1 MRALRHGCGAKVGC
15 VFFLRRVVQAFRL
28 GQVSPDSPDRPD
40 GPVRTDRLAYYNT
53 YEARMFFS
61 YIVER
66 VSHGEEIVIARS
78 GVPTAKLV
86 PYRGE
91 RIRPGVLRFHVR
103 IARDSSG
110 R

>member
-1 MRALRHGCGAKVGC
+1 MFLWRHLVQ
-15 VFFLRRVVQAFRL
+15 VFRP
-28 GQVSPDSPDRPD
+28 GQVRPSRPDSPNSPDSR
-40 GPVRTDRLAYYNT
+40 DRLAFYNT
-53 YEARMFFS
+53 YDARMFFS

-103 IARDSSG
+103 IGRDRSEEG
-110 R
+110 G

>member
-1 MRALRHGCGAKVGC
+1 M
-15 VFFLRRVVQAFRL
+15 FFLRRVVQVLRL
-28 GQVSPDSPDRPD
+28 GQVRPGRPGSPGNADKPNSQESPN
-40 GPVRTDRLAYYNT
+40 GPDRLAFYNT

-66 VSHGEEIVIARS
+66 VSHGEEIVIGRS

-91 RIRPGVLRFHVR
+91 RTRPGVLRFHVR
-103 IARDSSG
+103 VRRDG
-110 R
+110 RT

>member
-1 MRALRHGCGAKVGC
+1 M
-15 VFFLRRVVQAFRL
+15 FFVRRLVQVLGL
-28 GQVSPDSPDRPD
+28 GQVRPDSHGSSGRPDSP
-40 GPVRTDRLAYYNT
+40 DRLAYYNT
-53 YEARMFFS
+53 YDARMFFS
-61 YIVER
+61 YIIER

-103 IARDSSG
+103 IGRDADDADRG
-110 R
+110 

>member
-1 MRALRHGCGAKVGC
+1 M
-15 VFFLRRVVQAFRL
+15 FFLRRVVQVFRL
-28 GQVSPDSPDRPD
+28 GQVSPDSPAKLDSPD
-40 GPVRTDRLAYYNT
+40 SSDRLAYYNT

-91 RIRPGVLRFHVR
+91 RVRPGVLRFHVR
-103 IARDSSG
+103 IVRDAG
-110 R
+110 GG

>member
-1 MRALRHGCGAKVGC
+1 MV
-15 VFFLRRVVQAFRL
+15 
-28 GQVSPDSPDRPD
+28 
-40 GPVRTDRLAYYNT
+40 
-53 YEARMFFS
+53 FS

-66 VSHGEEIVIARS
+66 VSHGEEIVIARA

-103 IARDSSG
+103 IG
-110 R
+110 RNRTTTDPG

>member
-1 MRALRHGCGAKVGC
+1 M
-15 VFFLRRVVQAFRL
+15 FFLRRLVHVLRL
-28 GQVSPDSPDRPD
+28 SQVRPSSPDRADRPG
-40 GPVRTDRLAYYNT
+40 GPDRLAFYNT

-78 GVPTAKLV
+78 GVPMAKLV

-103 IARDSSG
+103 IGRDG
-110 R
+110 NTAEHG

>member
-1 MRALRHGCGAKVGC
+1 MSL
-15 VFFLRRVVQAFRL
+15 LRRLVQVLRL
-28 GQVSPDSPDRPD
+28 GQVRPDRPISPASPVEAVSRNSPDR
-40 GPVRTDRLAYYNT
+40 LAFYNT

-61 YIVER
+61 YIIDR
-66 VSHGEEIVIARS
+66 VSHGEEIVIGRS

-103 IARDSSG
+103 IGRDE
-110 R
+110 RPA

>member
-1 MRALRHGCGAKVGC
+1 
-15 VFFLRRVVQAFRL
+15 
-28 GQVSPDSPDRPD
+28 
-40 GPVRTDRLAYYNT
+40 
-53 YEARMFFS
+53 MFFS

-78 GVPTAKLV
+78 GIPTAKLV

-103 IARDSSG
+103 IGRDG
-110 R
+110 NNAGCG

>member
-1 MRALRHGCGAKVGC
+1 M
-15 VFFLRRVVQAFRL
+15 FFFRRLVQAFRL
-28 GQVSPDSPDRPD
+28 GQVSPVSPAWPDSPDSPDR
-40 GPVRTDRLAYYNT
+40 LAFYNT

-66 VSHGEEIVIARS
+66 VSHGEEIVIARA

-91 RIRPGVLRFHVR
+91 RVRPGVLRFHVR
-103 IARDSSG
+103 IGRDRNRAEDG
-110 R
+110 

>member
-1 MRALRHGCGAKVGC
+1 M
-15 VFFLRRVVQAFRL
+15 FFLRRVVQVLRL
-28 GQVSPDSPDRPD
+28 GQVRSGSASNAGGADKPDSRD
-40 GPVRTDRLAYYNT
+40 GLSGPDRLAFYNT

-66 VSHGEEIVIARS
+66 VSHGEEIVIGRS

-103 IARDSSG
+103 VGRDG
-110 R
+110 RT

>member
-1 MRALRHGCGAKVGC
+1 M
-15 VFFLRRVVQAFRL
+15 FFVCRLVQALGL
-28 GQVSPDSPDRPD
+28 GQVRPDSRSSPDRADNP
-40 GPVRTDRLAYYNT
+40 DRLAYYNT

-61 YIVER
+61 YIIDR

-91 RIRPGVLRFHVR
+91 RVRPGVLRLHVR
-103 IARDSSG
+103 IGRDG
-110 R
+110 DGADRG

>member
-1 MRALRHGCGAKVGC
+1 M
-15 VFFLRRVVQAFRL
+15 FFVRRLVQAFRL
-28 GQVSPDSPDRPD
+28 GQVSPGSQGRPDRPD
-40 GPVRTDRLAYYNT
+40 SPDRLAYYNT

-61 YIVER
+61 YIIER

-91 RIRPGVLRFHVR
+91 RIRPGLLRFHVR
-103 IARDSSG
+103 IGRDS
-110 R
+110 

>member
-1 MRALRHGCGAKVGC
+1 M
-15 VFFLRRVVQAFRL
+15 FFLRRLVQVLRL
-28 GQVSPDSPDRPD
+28 GQVRPGSPDWPVSSVSP
-40 GPVRTDRLAYYNT
+40 VSEDRLAFYNT

-91 RIRPGVLRFHVR
+91 RVRPGVLRLHVR
-103 IARDSSG
+103 IGRD
-110 R
+110 RKR

>member
-1 MRALRHGCGAKVGC
+1 M
-15 VFFLRRVVQAFRL
+15 FFLRRLVQVLRL
-28 GQVSPDSPDRPD
+28 GQVRPSSPDWSDSPDSPDR
-40 GPVRTDRLAYYNT
+40 LAFYNT

-66 VSHGEEIVIARS
+66 VSRGEEIVIARS

-91 RIRPGVLRFHVR
+91 RIRPGLIRLHVR
-103 IARDSSG
+103 IG
-110 R
+110 RNGNNADRR

>member
-1 MRALRHGCGAKVGC
+1 M
-15 VFFLRRVVQAFRL
+15 FFLRRLVQLLRL
-28 GQVSPDSPDRPD
+28 GQVRPDRPD
-40 GPVRTDRLAYYNT
+40 WPARADSADRLAFYNT

-78 GVPTAKLV
+78 GIPTAKLV

-91 RIRPGVLRFHVR
+91 RIRPGVLRLHVR
-103 IARDSSG
+103 IGRDG
-110 R
+110 DGNRG

>member
-1 MRALRHGCGAKVGC
+1 
-15 VFFLRRVVQAFRL
+15 
-28 GQVSPDSPDRPD
+28 
-40 GPVRTDRLAYYNT
+40 
-53 YEARMFFS
+53 MFFS

-66 VSHGEEIVIARS
+66 VSHGEEIVIARA

-103 IARDSSG
+103 IGRDRSDE
-110 R
+110 

>member
-1 MRALRHGCGAKVGC
+1 MFV
-15 VFFLRRVVQAFRL
+15 LRRLVHVLRL
-28 GQVSPDSPDRPD
+28 GQVRPDSPDRPGRPD
-40 GPVRTDRLAYYNT
+40 SSDRLAFYNT

-91 RIRPGVLRFHVR
+91 RIRPGVLRLHVR
-103 IARDSSG
+103 IGRDG
-110 R
+110 DANRG

>member
-1 MRALRHGCGAKVGC
+1 MSFVS
-15 VFFLRRVVQAFRL
+15 RVVQVFRL
-28 GQVSPDSPDRPD
+28 GQVRPDRPD
-40 GPVRTDRLAYYNT
+40 RRDSPVNADRLAFYNT

-61 YIVER
+61 YIIER
-66 VSHGEEIVIARS
+66 VSHGEEIVIGRS

-103 IARDSSG
+103 IGREGNDTARG
-110 R
+110 

>member
-1 MRALRHGCGAKVGC
+1 
-15 VFFLRRVVQAFRL
+15 
-28 GQVSPDSPDRPD
+28 
-40 GPVRTDRLAYYNT
+40 
-53 YEARMFFS
+53 MFFS

-91 RIRPGVLRFHVR
+91 RIRPGLLRFHVR
-103 IARDSSG
+103 IGRDRNATDTG
-110 R
+110 

>member
-1 MRALRHGCGAKVGC
+1 M
-15 VFFLRRVVQAFRL
+15 FFVRRLVQAFGL
-28 GQVSPDSPDRPD
+28 GQVSPDRPDSPDRP
-40 GPVRTDRLAYYNT
+40 GSPDRLAFYNT

-103 IARDSSG
+103 IGRDAG
-110 R
+110 GG

>member
-1 MRALRHGCGAKVGC
+1 M
-15 VFFLRRVVQAFRL
+15 FFLRRVVQVLRL
-28 GQVSPDSPDRPD
+28 GQVRPGSPDWPDGPDRPD
-40 GPVRTDRLAYYNT
+40 RLAFYNT

-66 VSHGEEIVIARS
+66 VSHGEEIVIARA

-91 RIRPGVLRFHVR
+91 RIRPGVVRFHVR
-103 IARDSSG
+103 IGRD
-110 R
+110 RRRD

>member
-1 MRALRHGCGAKVGC
+1 M
-15 VFFLRRVVQAFRL
+15 FFVRRLVQVFRL
-28 GQVSPDSPDRPD
+28 GQVRPGSPASPVSPDSPGSADSSD
-40 GPVRTDRLAYYNT
+40 KLAYYNT

-66 VSHGEEIVIARS
+66 VSHGEEIVIGRA

-103 IARDSSG
+103 IARG
-110 R
+110 

>member
-1 MRALRHGCGAKVGC
+1 M
-15 VFFLRRVVQAFRL
+15 FFVRRLVQAFRL

-40 GPVRTDRLAYYNT
+40 SPSSSDRLAFYNT
-53 YEARMFFS
+53 YEARLFFS

-91 RIRPGVLRFHVR
+91 RIRPGLLRLHVR
-103 IARDSSG
+103 IGRDAKG
-110 R
+110 

>member
-1 MRALRHGCGAKVGC
+1 M
-15 VFFLRRVVQAFRL
+15 FFVRRLVQAFRL
-28 GQVSPDSPDRPD
+28 GQVSPDSPDGANWPD
-40 GPVRTDRLAYYNT
+40 SPSSPDRLAFYNT
-53 YEARMFFS
+53 YEARLFFS

-91 RIRPGVLRFHVR
+91 RIRPGLLRLHVR
-103 IARDSSG
+103 IGRDAKG
-110 R
+110 